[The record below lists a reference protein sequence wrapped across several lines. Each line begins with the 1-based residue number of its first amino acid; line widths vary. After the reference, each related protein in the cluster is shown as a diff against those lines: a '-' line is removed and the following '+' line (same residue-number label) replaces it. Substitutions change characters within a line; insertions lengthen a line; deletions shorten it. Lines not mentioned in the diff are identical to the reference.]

1 MKLGIHQP
9 QYLPWLHYFIKIREC
24 DAFVLLDTVSYQ
36 KNGIQNR
43 NQIKT
48 NNGKS
53 WLTVPIVSKLGQKI
67 IDVPISNLTDW
78 KKKHYMTIDQFY
90 RKSEFYKNYK
100 DEIDKIYQK
109 QWNSL
114 NELNIN
120 FIIKIMEWLDI
131 TTPIYR
137 SSELNISGKS
147 SELIINICKK
157 LDASHYISGF
167 GGENYLDEDYFIK
180 NNIKL
185 EYLENRKIIE
195 YSQLYHDKGF
205 LDDLSALDI
214 VFNCGNKWID
224 YLV

>member
-1 MKLGIHQP
+1 
-9 QYLPWLHYFIKIREC
+9 
-24 DAFVLLDTVSYQ
+24 
-36 KNGIQNR
+36 
-43 NQIKT
+43 
-48 NNGKS
+48 
-53 WLTVPIVSKLGQKI
+53 
-67 IDVPISNLTDW
+67 
-78 KKKHYMTIDQFY
+78 
-90 RKSEFYKNYK
+90 
-100 DEIDKIYQK
+100 
-109 QWNSL
+109 
-114 NELNIN
+114 
-120 FIIKIMEWLDI
+120 MEWLDI